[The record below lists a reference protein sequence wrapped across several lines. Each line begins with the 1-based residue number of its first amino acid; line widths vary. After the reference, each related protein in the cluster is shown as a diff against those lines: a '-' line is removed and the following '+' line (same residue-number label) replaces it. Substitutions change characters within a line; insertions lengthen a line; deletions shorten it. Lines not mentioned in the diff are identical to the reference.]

1 VNDLNGRKIALL
13 LAMTMISMSLLPYAT
28 AWDTDMD
35 GTDDSVD
42 DCIRASGT
50 SSIDRTGCPDR
61 DGDGISDITDGWT
74 TPNPNFQTEFVLT
87 SNNDYLDIDYSPN
100 GEFVVTVEDGAFVR
114 KWNSTTFV
122 NTLSVSLGSNTG
134 TSVAYSP
141 DGNYVVAG
149 MSNDAINIWN
159 ASDFISVNGEI
170 SVDVG
175 SGDQVNDVEFSPN
188 SEYVAVSIGRS
199 GNGGTNGQT
208 LMINVST
215 GLADATY
222 NPSNEDRFYD
232 AAFSPDGSMLAL
244 GGNGDWFIVNTT
256 SGLQDYSNSG
266 PSASVNGIA
275 WSPDGNYIA
284 LCIGY
289 SSGSSRVQ
297 LMKVSGNGWTQQW
310 IKTHST
316 SCYSVDFSPDGGQV
330 VFGFGYY
337 QTSGSTAYVY
347 ETDSGLSVD
356 SFDFR
361 PSSGCSGGQN
371 SCGSF
376 SGIAWH
382 PDGIHI
388 ASAASRN
395 DEGIYFWYADLDE
408 DNDGYNTTDQGD
420 GLVDAFPTD
429 GTQWD
434 DTDNDGYG
442 DNPAPATQPDACI
455 TVWGNSTQDRYGC
468 PDSDGDGYSDEDS
481 GWTIV
486 DGADTF
492 PADGSQWIDTD
503 GDGVGDNNIQGT
515 HYDLTGAQIRI
526 NQTGDAFPDDITQ
539 WNDTDGD
546 TWGDNFVNVSWV
558 WIRPAEWPGDLVSV
572 ANRIDAFPLDRTQ
585 WMDTDGD
592 WVGDNELSDRSD
604 GCPTIWGDSEFDR
617 LGCLDSDGDGWSDP
631 DANWQARTDC
641 YGADA
646 FPNDPTQWCDEDND
660 GYGSNAAGNNAD
672 DCPNEAGTSTLG
684 GDVGCSDRDGDGY
697 ANKNDPFPDHPDQW
711 ADRDGDG
718 YGDNPAPAYKY
729 DDFPDDTS
737 QQRDADGDGYG
748 DNANGFNGDKFPN
761 DAEQWADTD
770 GDGYGDNFID
780 ADEDNISEG
789 VSDVCPLKYG
799 LSTDPVTRGC
809 PDTDL
814 DGFTDPEDAFPNDPF
829 QWADTDGDGYGDN
842 QGVPS
847 GDECPDVFGK
857 SNKNN
862 RHGCPDFDFDG
873 WADVDDAFPED
884 PEQWMDT
891 DGDGYGDNYFYEN
904 TTIEDLDYPGLL
916 LVIREQRGDAFPEI
930 ADQWS
935 DMDGD
940 GWGDNSTSFY
950 QPDKFPLHPSQWN
963 DFDGDGY
970 GDEANYDPDG
980 EEGPLPIIASWQP
993 DGCRKE
999 AGTSIGNPALD
1010 LDWGCPD
1017 SDNDGIQNEKDPCP
1031 WDPEIS
1037 SGAFGQDCGI
1047 KSDPSINS
1055 DNSGGNPITE
1065 NIKLLTV
1072 MGGSI
1077 LFLLALIFVAQVSK
1091 AAGKK
1096 KVVRDRIEERLAD
1109 DAFAEEEGRRQTWI
1123 EHYVNEGDLDKA
1135 RELGWNGLALPS
1147 QVQDA
1152 AVPKWK
1158 QHEIDKKTEQDAAIP
1173 SMMDLDRLL

>member
-1 VNDLNGRKIALL
+1 MNDLNVRKTALL
-13 LAMTMISMSLLPYAT
+13 LVITMLSMSLLPYVT
-28 AWDTDMD
+28 AFDTDMD

-61 DGDGISDITDGWT
+61 DGDGESDLIDGWT
-74 TPNPNFQTEFVLT
+74 TPNPNFQTEQILT
-87 SNNDYLDIDYSPN
+87 SNSDYIDIDYSPS
-100 GEFVVTVEDGAFVR
+100 GEFVVTVEDGQFVR

-122 NTLSVSLGSNTG
+122 NALSVSLGSSNTG

-141 DGNYVVAG
+141 DGNYIAAG
-149 MSNDAINIWN
+149 ISNDAINIWY
-159 ASDFISVNGEI
+159 ADTFLSLNGEI

-175 SGDQVNDVEFSPN
+175 SGDQVHDVEFSPDN
-188 SEYVAVSIGRS
+188 KYLAVTIGRS
-199 GNGGTNGQT
+199 GNQGTNGQT
-208 LMINVST
+208 KMINVST
-215 GLADATY
+215 GLQDATY
-222 NPSNEDRFYD
+222 NPSNENRFYD
-232 AAFSPDGSMLAL
+232 AAFSPDGSMIAM
-244 GGNGDWFIVNTT
+244 GGNGDWFIVNTS
-256 SGLQDYSNSG
+256 SGAQAYSNAG

-289 SSGSSRVQ
+289 DSGNSKIQ
-297 LMKVSGNGWTQQW
+297 LMKVSGNTWIQQW
-310 IKTHST
+310 IVTHTS
-316 SCYSVDFSPDGGQV
+316 SCYAVEFSPDGSQV
-330 VFGFGYY
+330 VYGFSYY
-337 QTSGSTAYVY
+337 QASGSTAYVY

-356 SFDFR
+356 SFDFKA
-361 PSSGCSGGQN
+361 SQGCSSWQGN
-371 SCGSF
+371 PCGSF
-376 SGIAWH
+376 TGISWH

-388 ASAASRN
+388 ASTASRN
-395 DEGIYFWYADLDE
+395 FEGVYFWYADLDE

-434 DTDNDGYG
+434 DTDNDGFG
-442 DNPAPATQPDACI
+442 DNQAPANQPDACI
-455 TVWGNSTQDRYGC
+455 TIWGNSTQDRYGC
-468 PDSDGDGYSDEDS
+468 PDSDGDGFSDEDS
-481 GWTIV
+481 GWTIF

-492 PADGSQWIDTD
+492 PNDGTQWLDTD
-503 GDGVGDNNIQGT
+503 GDGIGDNNIQGT
-515 HYDLTGAQIRI
+515 HYLLTGAQIRY
-526 NQTGDAFPDDITQ
+526 NQTGDSFPNDATQ

-546 TWGDNFVNVSWV
+546 GWGDNFVNSSWV
-558 WIRPAEWPGDLVSV
+558 SIRPSEWPGDLVSV
-572 ANRIDAFPLDRTQ
+572 ANVIDTFPLDRTQ

-604 GCPTIWGDSEFDR
+604 GCPYNWGDSEFDR
-617 LGCLDSDGDGWSDP
+617 LGCWDTDGDGWSDP

-646 FPNDPTQWCDEDND
+646 FPSDPTQWCDEDND
-660 GYGSNAAGNNAD
+660 GYGSNASGNNAD
-672 DCPNEAGTSTLG
+672 ECPNEAGTSTIDRL
-684 GDVGCSDRDGDGY
+684 GCSDRDGDGY
-697 ANKNDPFPDHPDQW
+697 SNAGDPFPDDSSQW

-718 YGDNPAPAYKY
+718 RGDNPNGTNP
-729 DDFPDDTS
+729 DTFPDDTS
-737 QQRDADGDGYG
+737 QW
-748 DNANGFNGDKFPN
+748 K
-761 DAEQWADTD
+761 DTD
-770 GDGYGDNFID
+770 GDGYGDNPGGLNGDQFSND
-780 ADEDNISEG
+780 ATQWADTDGDGFGDNLDGVEG
-789 VSDVCPLKYG
+789 DVCPLKYG
-799 LSTDPVTRGC
+799 QSTNPVTRGC

-847 GDECPDVFGK
+847 GDECIDVFGK
-857 SNKNN
+857 SHKNN
-862 RHGCPDFDFDG
+862 RHGCPDYDMDG

-884 PEQWMDT
+884 QEQWMDT
-891 DGDGYGDNYFYEN
+891 DGDGWGDNYFYEN
-904 TTIEDLDYPGLL
+904 TTIDDLDYPGEL

-940 GWGDNSTSFY
+940 GWGDNATSFY
-950 QPDKFPLHPSQWN
+950 QPDSFPLHPSQWN
-963 DFDGDGY
+963 DFDLDGF

-980 EEGPLPIIASWQP
+980 EEGPLPIIPSWQP

-1055 DNSGGNPITE
+1055 DNSDGD
-1065 NIKLLTV
+1065 LLAFDGELLAM
-1072 MGGSI
+1072 MGGAI

-1096 KVVRDRIEERLAD
+1096 KLIHTRAEEKLVD
-1109 DAFAEEEGRRQTWI
+1109 EAFAEEEERRQTWI
-1123 EHYVNEGDLDKA
+1123 EHYVNSGEHDKA

-1147 QVQDA
+1147 KVQDD
-1152 AVPKWK
+1152 AVPQWK
-1158 QHEIDKKTEQDAAIP
+1158 QHEIDQKTEEDAAVP

>member
-1 VNDLNGRKIALL
+1 MNHRNGKKIALIL
-13 LAMTMISMSLLPYAT
+13 VVTMISMSLLPYAT
-28 AWDTDMD
+28 AFDTDMD

-42 DCIRASGT
+42 DCVRASGT
-50 SSIDRTGCPDR
+50 SSIDRIGCPDR
-61 DGDGISDITDGWT
+61 DGDGESDLIDGWT
-74 TPNPNFQTEFVLT
+74 TPNPNFQTEFIMT
-87 SNNDYLDIDYSPN
+87 SNNDYLDIDYSPS
-100 GEFVVTVEDGAFVR
+100 GEFIVTVEDGQFVR

-122 NTLSVSLGSNTG
+122 NALSVSLSSSNTG
-134 TSVAYSP
+134 TSVGYSP
-141 DGNYVVAG
+141 DGNYVAAG
-149 MSNDAINIWN
+149 MSNDAINIWH
-159 ASDFISVNGEI
+159 ADTFMSVNGEI

-175 SGDQVNDVEFSPN
+175 SGDQVLDVEFSPN

-199 GNGGTNGQT
+199 GNSGTNGQVM
-208 LMINVST
+208 MINVST
-215 GLADATY
+215 GLQDATY
-222 NPSNEDRFYD
+222 NPSSEDRFYD
-232 AAFSPDGSMLAL
+232 SAFSPDGSMLAI
-244 GGNGDWFIVNTT
+244 GGNGDWFIVNTS
-256 SGLQDYSNSG
+256 SGAQAYANAG

-289 SSGSSRVQ
+289 SQGSSRLQ
-297 LMKVSGNGWTQQW
+297 LMKVGVGSGWTEQW
-310 IKTHST
+310 IKTQST
-316 SCYSVDFSPDGGQV
+316 SCYTVDFSPDGNQV
-330 VFGFGYY
+330 VFGMGYY
-337 QTSGSTAYVY
+337 QASGSTAYVY
-347 ETDSGLSVD
+347 DTVSGLTINE
-356 SFDFR
+356 FDFK
-361 PSSGCSGGQN
+361 PSSGCSGQSN

-388 ASAASRN
+388 ASTASRN
-395 DEGIYFWYADLDE
+395 DEGIYYWYADLDE

-420 GLVDAFPTD
+420 GSVDAFPTD

-434 DTDNDGYG
+434 DTDNDGFG
-442 DNPAPATQPDACI
+442 DNPAPASQPDACI
-455 TVWGNSTQDRYGC
+455 TVWGNSTQDRFGC
-468 PDSDGDGYSDEDS
+468 PDSDGDGYSDVDS
-481 GWTIV
+481 GWTLA

-492 PADGSQWIDTD
+492 PADGTQWLDTD
-503 GDGVGDNNIQGT
+503 GDGIGDNNIQGT
-515 HYDLTGAQIRI
+515 HYLLTGALIRY
-526 NQTGDAFPDDITQ
+526 NQTGDSFPNDDTQ

-546 TWGDNFVNVSWV
+546 GWGDNFVNVSWV

-572 ANRIDAFPLDRTQ
+572 ANVIDTFPLDRTQ

-604 GCPTIWGDSEFDR
+604 GCPYNWGDSEFDR
-617 LGCLDSDGDGWSDP
+617 LGCLDTDGDGWSDP

-646 FPNDPTQWCDEDND
+646 FPNDATQWCDEDND
-660 GYGSNAAGNNAD
+660 GYGSNASGNNAD
-672 DCPNEAGTSTLG
+672 DCPNEAGTSTIDRL
-684 GDVGCSDRDGDGY
+684 GCSDRDDDGY
-697 ANKNDPFPDHPDQW
+697 SNAGDPFPDDSSQW

-718 YGDNPAPAYKY
+718 RGDNPNGTNP
-729 DDFPDDTS
+729 DTFPDDTS
-737 QQRDADGDGYG
+737 QW
-748 DNANGFNGDKFPN
+748 K
-761 DAEQWADTD
+761 DTD
-770 GDGYGDNFID
+770 GDGYGDNPGGFNGDQFSND
-780 ADEDNISEG
+780 ATQWADTDGDGFGDNLDGVEG
-789 VSDVCPLKYG
+789 DVCPLKHG
-799 LSTDPVTRGC
+799 QSTNPVTRGC

-814 DGFTDPEDAFPNDPF
+814 DGFTDPEDAFPEDPF
-829 QWADTDGDGYGDN
+829 QWADIDGDGYGDN

-847 GDECPDVFGK
+847 GDECLNEFGK
-857 SNKNN
+857 SYANN
-862 RHGCPDFDFDG
+862 RHGCPDYDLDG

-884 PEQWMDT
+884 HEQWMDT
-891 DGDGYGDNYFYEN
+891 DGDGWGDNYFYEN
-904 TTIEDLDYPGLL
+904 TIIDDLDYPGES

-940 GWGDNSTSFY
+940 GWGDNATSFY
-950 QPDKFPLHPSQWN
+950 QPDSFPLHPSQWN
-963 DFDGDGY
+963 DFDLDGY

-980 EEGPLPIIASWQP
+980 EEGPLPIIPSWQP

-1017 SDNDGIQNEKDPCP
+1017 SDNDGIQNSKDPCP

-1055 DNSGGNPITE
+1055 DNSDGD
-1065 NIKLLTV
+1065 LLAFDGELLAM
-1072 MGGSI
+1072 MGGAI

-1096 KVVRDRIEERLAD
+1096 KLIHTRAEEKLVNE
-1109 DAFAEEEGRRQTWI
+1109 AFAEEEERRQTWI
-1123 EHYVNEGDLDKA
+1123 EHYVNAGEHDKA

-1147 QVQDA
+1147 KVQDA
-1152 AVPKWK
+1152 AVPQWK
-1158 QHEIDKKTEQDAAIP
+1158 QHEIDQKTEEDAAVP